1 MEIEDRISVM
11 FEDRRVEVVAL
22 ATFNMDD
29 YKFTT
34 QKGLFG
40 RAKQVFTEA
49 PCDFALVFI
58 PWKHR
63 EKQLAMVRMD
73 SVLSPVAPRKDWV
86 TVRSFF
92 SVYEDEPYYRSEVE
106 VRNFVGYKFI
116 CDNNNFIA
124 ALRNG
129 ENYDPLTALYENM
142 PYLLEEE
149 IEDE

>member
-1 MEIEDRISVM
+1 MKTEDRISVM
-11 FEDRRVEVVAL
+11 FGDRRVEVVAL

-29 YKFTT
+29 YKFTFK
-34 QKGLFG
+34 KGLFG
-40 RAKQVFTEA
+40 RTKQVIIEA

-86 TVRSFF
+86 TVRSCV

-142 PYLLEEE
+142 PYLLDEE

>member
-11 FEDRRVEVVAL
+11 FEDRRGEVVAL

-40 RAKQVFTEA
+40 RAKQVFSEA

-63 EKQLAMVRMD
+63 KKQLAMV
-73 SVLSPVAPRKDWV
+73 AW
-86 TVRSFF
+86 TAFF
-92 SVYEDEPYYRSEVE
+92 RPSRPARI
-106 VRNFVGYKFI
+106 G
-116 CDNNNFIA
+116 
-124 ALRNG
+124 
-129 ENYDPLTALYENM
+129 
-142 PYLLEEE
+142 
-149 IEDE
+149 